1 MRDALA
7 VVVSLAAGLFLARY
21 DLNTDDTGIEV
32 GLLLIAS
39 ALLAALAPRR
49 WWLVALCVG
58 LPIPVAELV
67 VGHAPMPPAGVVAL
81 GVAIV
86 GALIGFAIS
95 RASRI
100 SPASS

>member
-1 MRDALA
+1 MKDALA
-7 VVVSLAAGLFLARY
+7 IVVSLAAGLFLARY

-39 ALLAALAPRR
+39 ALLAVLAPKR

-58 LPIPVAELV
+58 LPIPIAELV
-67 VGHAPMPPAGVVAL
+67 IGHAAVPPAGVAAL

-95 RASRI
+95 RASRT
-100 SPASS
+100 SPAT

>member
-1 MRDALA
+1 MKDALA
-7 VVVSLAAGLFLARY
+7 VVVALGAGLVLARY
-21 DLNTDDTGIEV
+21 DLATDDTAIEV

-39 ALLAALAPRR
+39 TLLAVLAPKR

-58 LPIPVAELV
+58 LPIPIAELV
-67 VGHAPMPPAGVVAL
+67 VGHAAVPPAGIAAL

-95 RASRI
+95 RASRT
-100 SPASS
+100 ATA